1 MSRTYK
7 VFIVEPEGIR
17 VKGDDYSNTL
27 SKLLSDKL
35 NDLSKE
41 GWILSSIVPS
51 MVSDGCVVKLLVT
64 IEKVN
69 GDSSGFIAK

>member
-17 VKGDDYSNTL
+17 VKGDDHSNTL

-41 GWILSSIVPS
+41 GWTLSSIVPS

-69 GDSSGFIAK
+69 GDSSGFTAK